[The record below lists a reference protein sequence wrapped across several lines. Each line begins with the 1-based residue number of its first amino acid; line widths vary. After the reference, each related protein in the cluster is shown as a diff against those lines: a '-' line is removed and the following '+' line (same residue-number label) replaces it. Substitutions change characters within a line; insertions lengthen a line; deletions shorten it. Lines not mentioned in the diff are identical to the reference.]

1 MGTLRLLTFGLANT
15 EEELIELCDNSK
27 DGGACIYVEDYIL
40 KVALHRLGEPHVDL
54 VLDARNFPD
63 PHHRKITRHPGFYPE
78 NMNRI
83 VENRNFKPFF
93 AGCLEKMAQSRCKTD
108 GGTPRAAAADGDCRL
123 LPLRQTP
130 QCRNCRVPQ
139 AHWRNCGRAHVF
151 ASSEALGETAMGQE
165 DVQRNVLGVQK

>member
-1 MGTLRLLTFGLANT
+1 MRLLTFGLANT
-15 EEELIELCDNSK
+15 EEELVRLCDNSK

-40 KVALHRLGEPHVDL
+40 KEALHRLGEPHVDL

-63 PHHRKITRHPGFYPE
+63 PHRRKITSHHGFYPE

-83 VENRNFKPFF
+83 VDNRKFKPF
-93 AGCLEKMAQSRCKTD
+93 LQDVSKKWR
-108 GGTPRAAAADGDCRL
+108 RAVAEQMKQRPG
-123 LPLRQTP
+123 LPLQMVIAVY
-130 QCRNCRVPQ
+130 CRSGKHRSAAIPECRMHIGETVE
-139 AHWRNCGRAHVF
+139 GLMFF